1 MKAKTEKFT
10 INLEINGR
18 KIVLTNVVWNNKT
31 GQYIGYDSDAEK
43 YLSPVG
49 IIPRHYD
56 ISIYNEPGDS
66 AIYGTGVN
74 GERRYL

>member
-31 GQYIGYDSDAEK
+31 GQYIGYDSDAENI
-43 YLSPVG
+43 VTCG
-49 IIPRHYD
+49 IHPKHYD
-56 ISIYNEPGDS
+56 ISITTNQ
-66 AIYGTGVN
+66 AIPPYTKQA
-74 GERRYL
+74 

>member
-31 GQYIGYDSDAEK
+31 G
-43 YLSPVG
+43 
-49 IIPRHYD
+49 HYD
-56 ISIYNEPGDS
+56 ISITTNQ
-66 AIYGTGVN
+66 AIPPYT
-74 GERRYL
+74 EQA